1 MNEVKILDPSSGETK
16 TYVIIQRADGSTQS
30 IEAVLT
36 NPEFLALQVE
46 QTDD

>member
-1 MNEVKILDPSSGETK
+1 MQSFDITDPASGETK
-16 TYVIIQRADGSTQS
+16 TYVSLERADGSIIT